1 MTPSSAASDYKVLSH
16 SDIHFR
22 NGKVV
27 MVTTLSSLV
36 ALEMVSMTTS
46 SAASDYKVVT
56 VTSISETER

>member
-1 MTPSSAASDYKVLSH
+1 
-16 SDIHFR
+16 
-22 NGKVV
+22 
-27 MVTTLSSLV
+27 MVTTLLSLV